1 LRRRNTLSL
10 IAYCA
15 WQATSTDEWIKVQ
28 TGSGNAGPHK
38 LRFVVEKNET
48 SAVRNGKIVI
58 SNSKYNVSSELKVI
72 QKEYSPKLNVEISSL
87 EFDYRG
93 GDKTV
98 AVISNLADYDV
109 AAPDWISY
117 TKRNGVTNSD
127 RVRAVAVVY

>member
-1 LRRRNTLSL
+1 LRRRNTRSL

-127 RVRAVAVVY
+127 RVCAVAVVY